1 MVLPGGVFYGKLFF
15 RPCGHFHTEGRLS
28 IAPSLAT
35 LAGCGISLALAG
47 AALPAWACFCP
58 PDEPGEFLHLAPAK
72 GKRPPSVT
80 LPANAR
86 GILFRP
92 GEYPDTLVSDED
104 GYSIVAPPVALSA
117 KRFHIQERGTGRK
130 LTPVVVRLHVE
141 KQMGLQDEG
150 SFLANTEMQ
159 QCDKQE
165 RPLTPFCRTLAAL
178 KWDWSKQ
185 EQDGPSDKVKRFALQ
200 NGLRNISEEVDAAY
214 GLYRVEAREGFQPGK
229 VYDIVYRD
237 GGRRVRAELRMATTP
252 LNMHGPTPFA
262 VRVDGAAR
270 REQLRMAR
278 GGSCDMLVTLASQP
292 LRLALSPAYEA
303 YQPLLMYFMQEKL
316 EQRDRQQVSATP
328 RFTPFQYWPTVCTK
342 IPYGSSFHGQGRE
355 LAIGDCQAPAPRQVK
370 AYAGVL
376 EVEDSLHETAPLAL
390 AFPAEKPGQCPKML
404 DKIYPIYAVPAKAG

>member
-1 MVLPGGVFYGKLFF
+1 MSLA
-15 RPCGHFHTEGRLS
+15 S
-28 IAPSLAT
+28 SLAT
-35 LAGCGISLALAG
+35 LARRSIAVALAG

-58 PDEPGEFLHLAPAK
+58 PDESGEFLHLAQAE

-92 GEYPDTLVSDED
+92 GQYPNTLVSDED
-104 GYSIVAPPVALSA
+104 GYSIIAPPVPLSA

-141 KQMGLQDEG
+141 KQMGLQDKG
-150 SFLANTEMQ
+150 RFLANTEMQ
-159 QCDKQE
+159 QCEKQE
-165 RPLTPFCRTLAAL
+165 QPLTPFCRTLISL
-178 KWDWSKQ
+178 KWDWSKW

-200 NGLRNISEEVDAAY
+200 NGLRDVSEEVDAAY
-214 GLYRVEAREGFQPGK
+214 GLYRIEAREGFKPGK

-237 GGRRVRAELRMATTP
+237 GGRRVKAELRKAKTP
-252 LNMHGPTPFA
+252 LNLDGQAPFA

-270 REQLRMAR
+270 REKLRMAR
-278 GGSCDMLVTLASQP
+278 GDTCDILVTLASQP
-292 LRLALSPAYEA
+292 LRLALPPAYDA
-303 YQPLLMYFMQEKL
+303 YQALLMYFMQEKL
-316 EQRDRQQVSATP
+316 EQRDQQPFSATQG
-328 RFTPFQYWPTVCTK
+328 FTAFRYWPTVCTK

-376 EVEDSLHETAPLAL
+376 EVEDSLHETAPLAIT
-390 AFPAEKPGQCPKML
+390 FPAEKPGQCPKMM
-404 DKIYPIYAVPAKAG
+404 DRVYPIYVVPAKAG